1 MASQSDKGA
10 PRAPKA
16 YSVSHSPPL
25 RWWQKVGHFLMVV
38 LGWVL
43 FIWFWHLAAGEPWD
57 SAPLMFLIIGAIIVS
72 PLVTLFWIF
81 HNMGIYKRKGPRK
94 GMADVKPYYD
104 VDWSG
109 REVTADWATLANAR
123 VVVIE
128 IDEFGKNYRVA
139 STR

>member
-1 MASQSDKGA
+1 MATPREQGAQRA
-10 PRAPKA
+10 PRA

-25 RWWQKVGHFLMVV
+25 TGRQKVGHVLLVI
-38 LGWVL
+38 LGWVM

-57 SAPLMFLIIGAIIVS
+57 SAPLMFLIIGAVIVS

-109 REVTADWATLANAR
+109 REVTADWETLANAR

>member
-1 MASQSDKGA
+1 MASTFEEGARRA
-10 PRAPKA
+10 PRGHAA
-16 YSVSHSPPL
+16 GHSPPL
-25 RWWQKVGHFLMVV
+25 TLRQKVGHVLFVI

-43 FIWFWHLAAGEPWD
+43 FIWFWHIAAGEPWD
-57 SAPLMFLIIGAIIVS
+57 SAPLMFLIIGSIIVS

-94 GMADVKPYYD
+94 GMANVQPFYD

-109 REVTADWATLANAR
+109 REVTADWAALTSAR

-128 IDEFGKNYRVA
+128 VDEFGKNYRVA

>member
-1 MASQSDKGA
+1 MASPHSKSAPGA
-10 PRAPKA
+10 PREYPARQ
-16 YSVSHSPPL
+16 SPPL
-25 RWWQKVGHFLMVV
+25 KLWQKIGHTVFVI

-43 FIWFWHLAAGEPWD
+43 FVWMWQLASGEPWD
-57 SAPLMFLIIGAIIVS
+57 SAPLMFLIIGALIVS

-81 HNMGIYKRKGPRK
+81 HNMGIYRRKGPRK

-109 REVTADWATLANAR
+109 REVTADWATLAKAR

>member
-1 MASQSDKGA
+1 MASQSRKGA
-10 PRAPKA
+10 SGAPKA
-16 YSVSHSPPL
+16 YSVNHSPPL
-25 RWWQKVGHFLMVV
+25 RWWQKVGHVLGVI

-43 FIWFWHLAAGEPWD
+43 FIWFWHLASGEPWD

-94 GMADVKPYYD
+94 GMADIQPYYD

-109 REVTADWATLANAR
+109 REITADWATLANAR